1 MPKQPFRNF
10 QSLKEQGVNN
20 IAQRLQHAFGA
31 QSVTQ
36 IANQTGLSRATI
48 NQYIQGKNLPSL
60 DRLAVLAT
68 TTGYSLKWLL
78 FADDIEPINKKSC
91 RLIVQ
96 DDVMN
101 PKIQKNTQIEYE
113 KCSFPEGSIVSDGL
127 YVIATAQGCITRR
140 LQWQHTDKEYLIFG
154 DNPAYPQQ
162 RVKQVNI
169 IGTVT
174 AILIPI

>member
-1 MPKQPFRNF
+1 MPKQPFRNV
-10 QSLKEQGVNN
+10 QNLKEQGVNN
-20 IAQRLQHAFGA
+20 IAQRLQIAFGS
-31 QSVTQ
+31 QSITH

-48 NQYIQGKNLPSL
+48 NQYIKEKNLPSL
-60 DRLAVLAT
+60 DRLAILAT
-68 TTGYSLKWLL
+68 ATGYSLKWLL
-78 FADDIEPINKKSC
+78 FSDEVEPISKKSC

-101 PKIQKNTQIEYE
+101 PKIPKNTQIEYE

-127 YVIATAQGCITRR
+127 YVIATVQGCIARR
-140 LQWQHTDKEYLIFG
+140 LQWQHTDKEYLVFG

>member
-1 MPKQPFRNF
+1 MPKTLVNSKLHLTNQHLFDLYHR
-10 QSLKEQGVNN
+10 LK
-20 IAQRLQHAFGA
+20 IALKTKTYSTLSKETSISIDSIRSYSVQR
-31 QSVTQ
+31 TYPD
-36 IANQTGLSRATI
+36 IT
-48 NQYIQGKNLPSL
+48 
-60 DRLAVLAT
+60 RLAAIADAT
-68 TTGYSLKWLL
+68 GFSVRWLL
-78 FADDIEPINKKSC
+78 FGDDIEPINKKSC

-101 PKIQKNTQIEYE
+101 PKIPKNTQIEYE

-127 YVIATAQGCITRR
+127 YVIATAQGCIARR

-162 RVKQVNI
+162 RVKQINI